1 MSDNNLQNMHYK
13 KMYYFYSKGPSRKI
27 PLLILHGWMQN
38 KESWEGVIGLLSKD
52 MDILCPDLPGFGDS
66 KDDSFYNFMTSDYSE
81 YLFSFINDLK
91 IKKVNILA
99 HSFGG
104 RIAID
109 FTSKH
114 QEVVSNLILFS
125 SAGIIHKTPYRKIQF
140 LKKIPGSAYIAGKL
154 RSNDYKNAKEYKNL
168 FLNAISYNAKEKLNK
183 IETPT
188 LILWGDKD
196 KELDLKDAY
205 IFKNGIEKSVLEVM
219 KNNGHF
225 AHLENPYLFTG
236 IIKKYLNLKE
246 NKNV

>member
-1 MSDNNLQNMHYK
+1 MLNNNVQNMHYK
-13 KMYYFYSKGPSRKI
+13 KMCYFYSTSTSGKT

-38 KESWEGVIGLLSKD
+38 KESWEGIIALLSKD
-52 MDILCPDLPGFGDS
+52 MDVLCPDLPGFGDS
-66 KDDSFYNFMTSDYSE
+66 KDESFSNFTTEDYSN
-81 YLFSFINDLK
+81 YLFSFLKDLK
-91 IKKVNILA
+91 IKKINILA

-114 QEVVSNLILFS
+114 KDIVSNLILFS
-125 SAGIIHKTPYRKIQF
+125 SAGIIHKNPYIKMRF

-168 FLNAISYNAKEKLNK
+168 FLNAISYNANKRLNK
-183 IETPT
+183 INVPT

-196 KELDLKDAY
+196 RELNLKDAY
-205 IFKNGIEKSVLEVM
+205 VFRNGIKKSILEIM
-219 KNNGHF
+219 TNNGHF

-236 IIKKYLNLKE
+236 IIKKYLKKNE
-246 NKNV
+246 NI

>member
-1 MSDNNLQNMHYK
+1 MYYK
-13 KMYYFYSKGPSRKI
+13 KMSYFYSRNGSLKI

-38 KESWEGVIGLLSKD
+38 KESWKGIIELLSKD
-52 MDILCPDLPGFGDS
+52 MDIICPDLPGFGDS
-66 KDDSFYNFMTSDYSE
+66 KDSSFSNFTTSDYSN
-81 YLFSFINDLK
+81 YLFSFLNDLK
-91 IKKVNILA
+91 IKKINILA

-109 FTSKH
+109 FTAKH
-114 QEVVSNLILFS
+114 EDIVSNLILFS
-125 SAGIIHKTPYRKIQF
+125 SAGIIHKNPYRKIQF

-168 FLNAISYNAKEKLNK
+168 FLNAISYNAEEKFNK

-196 KELDLKDAY
+196 RELDLKDAY
-205 IFKNGIEKSVLEVM
+205 IFKNGIKKSILEIM
-219 KNNGHF
+219 PNNGHF
-225 AHLENPYLFTG
+225 AHLEDPYLFTG
-236 IIKKYLNLKE
+236 IIKKYLKK